1 MAPSTP
7 AVGTLSGISLFR
19 GVSTRKLE
27 RLAPLMHERI
37 FPVGTNILTAGQPGE
52 TVYVLLRGSVKVHLF
67 TANGTEVIL
76 AVLGPGEL
84 LGEMSAADS
93 LGRSADVVTLEVTT
107 FLWIDRRTFR
117 SSVEESSV
125 LALNLAEILS
135 KRVRLTNARLLSM
148 ATLDVPGRVAA
159 QVTTLA
165 REYGEEIQ
173 EGVRIPIR
181 LTQSDLAALVGAS
194 RVRVNQAL
202 GFFRKRGLISID
214 RGGHVIV
221 HDQDA
226 LAQRAR

>member
-1 MAPSTP
+1 VIDADALARLPLFEGLSRSDLSRLLGHLREKPFP
-7 AVGTLSGISLFR
+7 A
-19 GVSTRKLE
+19 
-27 RLAPLMHERI
+27 
-37 FPVGTNILTAGQPGE
+37 GTNVLIAEQPGE
-52 TVYVLLRGSVKVHLF
+52 AVYVILTGSVKVH
-67 TANGTEVIL
+67 AVRPGGPEVVL
-76 AVLGPGEL
+76 AVLGAGEV

-107 FLWIDRRTFR
+107 LLWIDRRTFH
-117 SSVEESSV
+117 SSVEVSSV
-125 LALNLAEILS
+125 LALNLAEMLS
-135 KRVRLTNARLLSM
+135 TRVRLTNARLLSM
-148 ATLDVPGRVAA
+148 STLDVPGRVAA

-202 GFFRKRGLISID
+202 GFFRKHGLISMD

-221 HDQDA
+221 HDQDT